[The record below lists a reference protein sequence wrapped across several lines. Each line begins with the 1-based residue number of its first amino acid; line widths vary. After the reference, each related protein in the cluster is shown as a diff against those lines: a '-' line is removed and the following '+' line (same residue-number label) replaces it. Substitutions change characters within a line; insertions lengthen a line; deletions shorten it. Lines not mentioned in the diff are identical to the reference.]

1 MKKSAKIYV
10 VLLVWIAAA
19 LQFFI
24 NEKMEID
31 EALEQVYAS
40 NEEMTFDVKIAAWGT
55 YGDGKYP
62 EKIIKKI
69 LVNTGVYFGM
79 ESGVMS
85 MDEAAGVKRVTFS
98 GETENGMYRMEFVI
112 NDEKNESYL
121 LIYTDNTKEIR
132 RIRAFYNKLNID
144 YDMNIEVAVSGTENQ
159 MDDKNLEILLE
170 EFQIRQQKEVNNQI
184 YGKINTEVNLED
196 IRSDKNVEINRPEP
210 GKLVIKFGGTKGLE
224 DVLQKLPKTL

>member
-62 EKIIKKI
+62 EKNQKK
-69 LVNTGVYFGM
+69 Y
-79 ESGVMS
+79 S
-85 MDEAAGVKRVTFS
+85 
-98 GETENGMYRMEFVI
+98 
-112 NDEKNESYL
+112 
-121 LIYTDNTKEIR
+121 
-132 RIRAFYNKLNID
+132 
-144 YDMNIEVAVSGTENQ
+144 
-159 MDDKNLEILLE
+159 
-170 EFQIRQQKEVNNQI
+170 
-184 YGKINTEVNLED
+184 
-196 IRSDKNVEINRPEP
+196 
-210 GKLVIKFGGTKGLE
+210 
-224 DVLQKLPKTL
+224 